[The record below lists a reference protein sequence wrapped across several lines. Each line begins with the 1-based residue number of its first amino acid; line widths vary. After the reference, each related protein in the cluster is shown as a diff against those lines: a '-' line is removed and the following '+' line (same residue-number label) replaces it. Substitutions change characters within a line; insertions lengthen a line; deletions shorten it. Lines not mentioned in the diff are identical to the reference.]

1 MGLWEIRPSETSII
15 LCFIK
20 KYPSPLSRQTIDDVL
35 DVHAIPHSIE
45 RSLYNQLR
53 TVYQPFFEQ
62 PNTFLSQNQSVLM
75 NETESTVKS
84 IAQNLETALDSSLN
98 IDSVTRNETDEKDL
112 TGISTVYDEHAYWK
126 NEAENSRSSRASAFE
141 AALAPISSLF
151 TTLGKVTLQEEDES
165 NHPFGNTFRPGSHRM
180 EELVDSI
187 DSLWNVSKKPA
198 YPRVR
203 MVHLLGNA
211 SKELIQSCSD
221 FIKSAA
227 GCDTPNQS
235 DRLFSVPFSQI
246 HTQCDISVNALNEW
260 SQGVKTLTQASW
272 LANPEHKWSKDAF
285 TNTDGKIFLSHLESF
300 VEMRMTVIQIITI
313 LSANSL
319 SDFEHDNEQDPQT
332 NLSKLPT
339 QLSSILNTIFQPFS
353 TFDIF
358 STSQMAIKQ
367 WDDSYDN
374 YSQRLQPLEIEVSNK
389 LKSLLNENAKDTMTQ
404 NAAILSK
411 ANLLLRRPN
420 VSSRLMNARETMLGR
435 LQEDEDIIRTQLLEI
450 QKRQHEM
457 KTGTALDGPGGQVPV
472 DILDEDL
479 VGKNLPPAVNHI
491 TKTRALLQ
499 RTQETINLTQS
510 LFGRGAFSTEGISA
524 AEQDLLTKAVDLQD
538 DLQELKESIDSHI
551 TSSFKLWEESITGG
565 KTSPQSEEFK
575 LHGRLVKIG
584 EADGLVRVEYNERL
598 VALLREVRH
607 FTSLGFTIP
616 QGILKIAN
624 IANTVYCHAVQL
636 KQIATFYNS
645 ISTQVIPSQKMMLA
659 DVVDTF
665 DSIVTDPFVQS
676 DGARRG
682 GREEVTWSNETQ
694 LEVYMKRLKTAA
706 DAVSERNNYLRLQH
720 QRMTKLATAL
730 LSLPLTK
737 RYDQWKGNIKQMNG
751 IIVALERAHLN
762 PKMWKAHWNHQ
773 LYKIFFLRF
782 QADLPTLIDEDTF
795 RMGVSLDFDKQRM
808 QCVFTPSLHIIRTK
822 LYSTIQ
828 SFVGSSSE
836 VGEMI
841 ESPALFDPICS
852 LSSAAIGNQYQIA
865 EKMLFDMDILL
876 SKYARMVNIDPSL
889 TSPSDSQ
896 TAIQKTSSEWEETIA
911 NIKQIT
917 GKLRRAPTVER
928 ISGIEVSTS
937 PLVMSM
943 ESLTTSLIMSTL
955 KQIKTTV
962 LKSCETISEFSSK
975 STETL
980 TLEAKTMTELNKAL
994 NDVDS
999 ITVEAKKVHKSFNDT
1014 KQLVVLFLNNHPTS
1028 SARDEVERR
1037 DVVSLST
1044 DPHVDSLL
1052 GPEFKATMKL
1062 WKDLS
1067 ALVANRKATLSKQTV
1082 SITKLIK
1089 AECDAFKIRAA
1100 DFVKEWENSKT
1111 HLDLRD
1117 ETSIKSVTLLCER
1130 FTQQAD
1136 ELRAKFETLKEEC
1149 LLAKLPPPEGTEQLE
1164 EPLQTIKQME
1174 ESLVIHAKYNAELAK
1189 MKEQQWVL
1197 FRSKLME
1204 FEDFNNR
1211 WREAMEEMPMNEDG
1225 SSPPARSFLVGQ
1237 NELFGDLPAILRL
1250 IRGEEFTEE
1259 HWASLFTL
1267 LEIRKVGVNEL
1278 TFGHLIDRGFD
1289 LKMKAGQIRALQR
1302 RAQGEVDIRKG
1313 MDEIMNWGTNTEFT
1327 LGDHTCTAGGE
1338 ERKTP
1343 LVEDWA
1349 DILSGLDDK
1358 MAQLSA
1364 MKESQFFSPFADTAI
1379 TWEKRFAV
1387 LGIVSRQL
1395 SAVQRRWVYLE
1406 PIFVRGAIPAHQAR
1420 FKGVDEKFRAI
1431 MNQLKAAP
1439 QLPTLFN
1446 MNQIE
1451 QISDDMKKE
1460 LDKCQQA
1467 LSEFLEEK
1475 RDRFP
1480 RFYFIGDDDLL
1491 EILGQAQNPSVIQA
1505 HLKKLFQGIHRVVF
1519 SEGKTQRILSMCSS
1533 AGEVVDLVTPVD
1545 VIESV
1550 EDWLNVL
1557 TKEMRMTLSTLLQK
1571 AIPRA
1576 GRDGKVIDTP
1586 EHCLEYIKAYPSQVL
1601 NLAETISFT
1610 SECEDAITSENVKHT
1625 LDWCKKR
1632 LVAFSGLASQ
1642 LTAAGHLTDEE
1653 AKTKDP
1659 KRSPFKL
1666 TQSEHTLLDLK
1677 IKSLIFDIIHNID
1690 VCEQLIQAKTKVLS
1704 DWTWFKQMRYYVK
1717 DSRSIKN
1724 SPNVVLAGL
1733 PLRVAVCMADS
1744 SFEQTFEYQGNAP
1757 RLVHTPL
1764 TDKCYLV
1771 LTQAMRLGYGGHPYG
1786 PAGTGKTESVK
1797 ALGMVFGRQVLVFNC
1812 DEGIDAKGMGRIF
1825 RGIVKCGAWG
1835 CFDEFNRL
1843 EPNVLSAIS
1852 EQIQAIQ
1859 KALKDRV
1866 EEIELL
1872 GSTVKVDTN
1881 SGIFVTMNPAGK
1893 GYGGRSKLPDNLTQ
1907 LFRSVAMSVPNNDQ
1921 ISDVILSSEGFT
1933 DGKNL
1938 ASKLVSVFQLAKDQL
1953 SKQIHYDWGLRSL
1966 KIILNTAGIL
1976 LKRELAAVSSSGKET
1991 SGPLISTEREAELVI
2006 QALRSNTLSKLTF
2019 TDAERFNSLIQDV
2032 FPHAKPA
2039 IFSNEEMEQAI
2050 RRAMTEM
2057 GLGCIQSQID
2067 KIIQLHVAT
2076 TQRMGIVLVG
2086 GSGCGKSTLWKVLQ
2100 KACVYLGQPLHVHT
2114 MNPKAL
2120 PRSQLL
2126 GHLDLDTRKWHDGI
2140 LTSRARMIS
2149 REPDNVMSWLICDG
2163 DIDPEWIE
2171 SLNSVLDDNRL
2182 LTLPSGER
2190 IQFQPS
2196 AKVNFIFETDSLR
2209 FASPAT
2215 VSRMAVIFL
2224 SDEDLG
2230 VGELT
2235 SAWIRKQKEE
2245 DRTDLQTW
2253 MNDIALPSIQFVL
2266 SSVGLSS
2273 QTSSNN
2279 VKGATGDESYA
2290 LVMETTLTGIVR
2302 NMLSHLSNAKSR
2314 NDFGLGVLRGLGSN
2328 CTEPLQRAL
2337 VEFILPLMKLQT
2349 PYPPPNHPLGLEL
2362 SKGGKTLE
2370 SYRDNCRVPAFE
2382 ELLAA
2387 EQGELMLQ
2395 TDEVATL
2402 QSLFRPWITNSNH
2415 FLLVGPEGA
2424 GKHMLLSDTVK
2435 SLPGVELA
2443 QINCSSQTS
2452 ANQVAHSIKQHCLV
2466 LSSAHGRT
2474 LRPKRGDRIILFLS
2488 DLHLPQPDKYGTVE
2502 VVAFIQQIL
2511 TYGGFFDSDLEW
2523 TALENIQ
2530 IIATIVADTTG
2541 ASTGVSILPSRFT
2554 ANVCVCAIPYPSSTS
2569 LLKVYTNILE
2579 CVLADRKHK
2588 DFSSENLA
2596 QAMIA
2601 VFTTTQATFNTS
2613 THIHYCFT
2621 PRDLTRLIIFLA
2633 RCDVDSNSVLRFLK
2647 DNTDEEGSVPNYS
2660 GDSDSLGILVSWA
2673 HECFRLFKDRLDN
2686 KRILDGS
2693 SGKASLSTK
2702 DSATGLIQTSEQLK
2716 PRALQDFEQ
2725 IFSTILKE
2733 HFGKLSFSSLLL
2745 SIVND
2750 RLTSHPDSKQDP
2762 SLRLVSWYNG
2772 PPNSAVHKRLAIGI
2786 SNGDLS
2792 KKHALKVV
2800 QQYER
2805 TVRDVNVVLFS
2816 EFIDNLA
2823 HMDRLLSWP
2832 GSSLLLIGKTGV
2844 GRRTIVQLV
2853 CNSHNIKVCVPVAGS
2868 WYDAK
2873 HIKAF
2878 MRSVIESCVVVDE
2891 AVCLYLDDSTIN
2903 SGATGALLLDYATA
2917 LIQSQDVHGFY
2928 SSDEF
2933 EVLRESLKESLETEE
2948 SSGVKLLVSK
2958 GKESTSSGI
2967 VKLQNSFIKQSYR
2980 NMDGDVEK
2988 LVVSRIRRNLHVV
3001 LSMDPSASTF
3011 DPTLRSH
3018 PALYT
3023 RANVM
3028 WFGDWSHASCVRV
3041 TKQILSPIVKAIKSH
3056 DTQKSVSS
3064 KKNAKST
3071 PSGIATLPIP
3081 TQQTIINLALA
3092 MHFRFSLN
3100 IHCNDYSQIGG
3111 MESNTASPR
3120 DLIRLLQVS
3129 IGIYDERMAA
3139 RRGAFN
3145 HLSAGVEKLKEAND
3159 QVDALSKEAKEQS
3172 VEVERS
3178 QKECSDIMVQIE
3190 QKVANVSK
3198 QRTEAA
3204 QLEENLKKQTVEV
3217 EKQTKAIQKE
3227 LSEVQPL
3234 IEEALKAVDKINP
3247 KDINELK
3254 GMNKPPDAVAHILG
3268 AVLTLMGEATSDW
3281 GVMKRFL
3288 AQTGSIQR
3296 IASFDPKS
3304 IKKLTRDKTKAA
3316 IEKNQNSFKPEVAA
3330 HASKAVAPL
3339 ALWVK
3344 ACIQYAGVYESVAPL
3359 EEKAKKNNELSQE
3372 MKVRLA
3378 DCRKALESFE
3388 VEHKKL
3394 QTDFDVKK
3402 RAAAKLEIRLQK
3414 VQDKRDAAQSLLG
3427 QLSEEQSRW
3436 IIQIEEMNSEMIRV
3450 PLQSLLSSGYQVYLS
3465 GATEDERRASV
3476 LEWVQDY
3483 KDLNGIKAT
3492 TNWKTDMSEFSYSHF
3507 MSTEAERLG
3516 WKQQGLPGDDLSL
3529 ENGAMIVAT
3538 AKSQKAAELEAAESD
3553 SGEKPIVPFAIPFII
3568 DPTAQITNWL
3578 RATLSAKKESSNEKS
3593 REGSIDVVQQN
3604 DPKFLQRLELA
3615 VRWGKIL
3622 IVEEVDS
3629 IEPVLYPL
3637 LRKEFIKQG
3646 NRLTVAIGDKLIDLD
3661 DKFALFLV
3669 TRNPHPNLPP
3679 DARGIVSQISFSV
3692 TRAGLEAQLL
3702 SLTIQHEQPTIEQ
3715 QRSELLQKEEG
3726 LRLELAALE
3735 KQLLDRLANSQKNIL
3750 EDTALIESLNETKAK
3765 SNGINDALIK
3775 SSKLQDELNTKRNGY
3790 RPLSVLGGSLFFL
3803 LHSLSGMNH
3812 MYQYSL
3818 GSFLLMFSRAH
3829 RDTPKTDKIEVRIAN
3844 LGRTLVDMVIETITR
3859 GMFKSD
3865 RLAFGLHLAH
3875 TLNPTAFGDGEWDH
3889 FLGRFTRKAV
3899 PASSVPKWI
3908 GGESTGNVAQLMGTI
3923 PNLESIAGWK
3933 LKDSERT
3940 WRDWIVSQKCEV
3952 DFPLP
3957 AAPPLASPI
3966 TGKKPKSDS
3975 APTLTL
3981 FQRVLLIQACRPDRL
3996 MSACLVFVKAALGIS
4011 SIDPPP
4017 FSLNDVAR
4025 KEAVPSIPILLIITP
4040 GIDPSQDLE
4049 DIAKRTIGESK
4060 YTAVAMGQGQG
4071 DVAIEAV
4078 KSGAENGSWVCL
4090 KNVHLMP
4097 AWLGDLEK
4105 TLALLKSNAH
4115 PEFRVFLTSEA
4126 HDQFNDVLVQQ
4137 SLKITYEA
4145 PPGIKKNLARTF
4157 DSWKG
4162 DGRFERGTGDSSAI
4176 VGRSR
4181 ILFALAWLHGIVQ
4194 ERRTY
4199 IPQGWIRAY
4208 EFSSAD
4214 LRSAVDII
4222 DNQLDAAVKANKGKT
4237 PPIPWETLRGLLA
4250 FTVYGGRIDSPTDW
4264 RVLEAYLQK
4273 WISPSLLENESFDGF
4288 AAELRKESIPLQ
4300 TRTVNPY
4307 ITTVQKLPEEDSP
4320 SFFSLPS
4327 NIDGTVQN
4335 LQSQE
4340 MIGSLKR
4347 LSFRGGSGTG
4357 GYDREEW
4364 RKGLM
4369 PIIMMWNVL
4378 LGGSESSQ
4386 KTQKSVLSLIK
4397 SPLLQPHP
4405 ATLKQQGADFPP
4417 IDLYF
4422 LVESTFGTKLLEQ
4435 LHRDLR
4441 DLEKLLCGEI
4451 GFDARLEK
4459 LGNTLLIDEVPAHW
4473 DALWDG
4479 GSESA
4484 SEFIRSAVERTNVVY
4499 AMTSTITKA
4508 KVKIESPYHGLLYG
4522 KAKSKTIEAGFP
4534 SVLKNPIPL
4543 GKLFRPAMLLNALR
4557 QQTAR
4562 NLGCAMDELELG
4574 SCVNATDAPKGWK
4587 EGGCVSCNVSEMRLQ
4602 GGMWKNNTVC
4612 EAVSSTPSA
4621 SLLDVPITLAW
4632 IPVDVSDSQV
4642 LELFIPSSFQTKATN
4657 QAKKINEMIHSFP
4670 VFLNERRERMLM
4682 HLQLPVEKMKSK
4694 SESVEEKWILSGACL
4709 FV

>member
-1 MGLWEIRPSETSII
+1 MSNISDIVEIHTLPANFGAAF
-15 LCFIK
+15 L
-20 KYPSPLSRQTIDDVL
+20 
-35 DVHAIPHSIE
+35 
-45 RSLYNQLR
+45 NQLKNLY
-53 TVYQPFFEQ
+53 TPYLQSNVNAASDDQS
-62 PNTFLSQNQSVLM
+62 TLSNVNRDGLSNLAAQLMETLSFGLRHPIKQVKGKSV
-75 NETESTVKS
+75 
-84 IAQNLETALDSSLN
+84 
-98 IDSVTRNETDEKDL
+98 
-112 TGISTVYDEHAYWK
+112 
-126 NEAENSRSSRASAFE
+126 
-141 AALAPISSLF
+141 
-151 TTLGKVTLQEEDES
+151 EDES
-165 NHPFGNTFRPGSHRM
+165 
-180 EELVDSI
+180 D
-187 DSLWNVSKKPA
+187 VS
-198 YPRVR
+198 
-203 MVHLLGNA
+203 G
-211 SKELIQSCSD
+211 
-221 FIKSAA
+221 
-227 GCDTPNQS
+227 
-235 DRLFSVPFSQI
+235 I
-246 HTQCDISVNALNEW
+246 HTVQEECAYWNDIRRASNDSTTIVIATLSEW
-260 SQGVKTLTQASW
+260 INGIEEFTQKEWTKVTGHPWKGSLHLSTEHVLLERIQVLQTLRITLYQAQLILIETPLVLTQY
-272 LANPEHKWSKDAF
+272 
-285 TNTDGKIFLSHLESF
+285 
-300 VEMRMTVIQIITI
+300 
-313 LSANSL
+313 LSAFVGLDLISE
-319 SDFEHDNEQDPQT
+319 SPET
-332 NLSKLPT
+332 G
-339 QLSSILNTIFQPFS
+339 
-353 TFDIF
+353 
-358 STSQMAIKQ
+358 KQ
-367 WDDSYDN
+367 WDDSL
-374 YSQRLQPLEIEVSNK
+374 QKFHQKMQPLDFQMAQK
-389 LKSLLNENAKDTMTQ
+389 LKIILLSHKKGKIWQTLREINKYDHV
-404 NAAILSK
+404 
-411 ANLLLRRPN
+411 LRRPKIWTELVKEKETLLAELKSEVDEV
-420 VSSRLMNARETMLGR
+420 VSASKDCDLSAKTVATALSKGTVVGTIVNSGDILFNRIVPDCISATRDAFACLNRITK
-435 LQEDEDIIRTQLLEI
+435 LQTVLNSLFTPMSIFSDMDQTVAQPLPLVTDLQKLLSSQHDAHQAMIDGGFQSWASSVSTQL
-450 QKRQHEM
+450 K
-457 KTGTALDGPGGQVPV
+457 
-472 DILDEDL
+472 
-479 VGKNLPPAVNHI
+479 
-491 TKTRALLQ
+491 
-499 RTQETINLTQS
+499 
-510 LFGRGAFSTEGISA
+510 
-524 AEQDLLTKAVDLQD
+524 
-538 DLQELKESIDSHI
+538 
-551 TSSFKLWEESITGG
+551 
-565 KTSPQSEEFK
+565 KTSVGSDSTVF
-575 LHGRLVKIG
+575 LTR
-584 EADGLVRVEYNERL
+584 LVRVHENSPIVTVEYNASIIL
-598 VALLREVRH
+598 FHAEVIGW
-607 FTSLGFTIP
+607 TGLGFTIP
-616 QGILKIAN
+616 ATFDVAITSAKQQLQYAIQLARIGDFAN
-624 IANTVYCHAVQL
+624 SLQQQLLPAHQPLVADIVTKLNSYISNPSPTSAKAEIWPTTKQADSYISSVQKGVDSLSIRLYYARVTHSQLLQRIQTLASIPLSNFARWKNEIREVLAVLDSITEAGFEADAIRDFWTIQIHKVVSVQFGFLLSSFTNNLSEIRLSLNVSAGHLVFSPPLTDVRSRFYRDL
-636 KQIATFYNS
+636 KQALSYPS
-645 ISTQVIPSQKMMLA
+645 IIGKALGQQN
-659 DVVDTF
+659 TF
-665 DSIVTDPFVQS
+665 DLIIVDKRTAIADCYQRIEKVLFDIDAVRLKYSSIITFGNSQLQ
-676 DGARRG
+676 
-682 GREEVTWSNETQ
+682 TQ
-694 LEVYMKRLKTAA
+694 LE
-706 DAVSERNNYLRLQH
+706 S
-720 QRMTKLATAL
+720 
-730 LSLPLTK
+730 S
-737 RYDQWKGNIKQMNG
+737 
-751 IIVALERAHLN
+751 
-762 PKMWKAHWNHQ
+762 
-773 LYKIFFLRF
+773 
-782 QADLPTLIDEDTF
+782 
-795 RMGVSLDFDKQRM
+795 
-808 QCVFTPSLHIIRTK
+808 C
-822 LYSTIQ
+822 STI
-828 SFVGSSSE
+828 E
-836 VGEMI
+836 
-841 ESPALFDPICS
+841 
-852 LSSAAIGNQYQIA
+852 
-865 EKMLFDMDILL
+865 
-876 SKYARMVNIDPSL
+876 
-889 TSPSDSQ
+889 
-896 TAIQKTSSEWEETIA
+896 
-911 NIKQIT
+911 
-917 GKLRRAPTVER
+917 
-928 ISGIEVSTS
+928 
-937 PLVMSM
+937 
-943 ESLTTSLIMSTL
+943 
-955 KQIKTTV
+955 
-962 LKSCETISEFSSK
+962 
-975 STETL
+975 
-980 TLEAKTMTELNKAL
+980 
-994 NDVDS
+994 
-999 ITVEAKKVHKSFNDT
+999 
-1014 KQLVVLFLNNHPTS
+1014 
-1028 SARDEVERR
+1028 
-1037 DVVSLST
+1037 
-1044 DPHVDSLL
+1044 
-1052 GPEFKATMKL
+1052 
-1062 WKDLS
+1062 
-1067 ALVANRKATLSKQTV
+1067 
-1082 SITKLIK
+1082 
-1089 AECDAFKIRAA
+1089 
-1100 DFVKEWENSKT
+1100 EWENMYEQGSEVQKQSQTLQTEEHVFPAIISLLPLQQAIHSHSNNIHDEVCFALYQSFKTDALAIIDFCGRSGQNLRKNVQSFQELKQARDSIAQISSEFQKYKDTLKLAQSKSELLRIQDKKKVLNIEDT
-1111 HLDLRD
+1111 PPELTEAENSVTEIESLLNARGSVLNQRESILKGDLQVRSSQLNQTAGQLAKQWITDKVPLDLTKESSVKEAIAVSDAFRMNISQLRQQYE
-1117 ETSIKSVTLLCER
+1117 ETTNDCIIAGVVPPTGLEQLDSTIKESEEYESTLGIWKEYS
-1130 FTQQAD
+1130 D
-1136 ELRAKFETLKEEC
+1136 ELNEMKGQLWILFRAK
-1149 LLAKLPPPEGTEQLE
+1149 LA
-1164 EPLQTIKQME
+1164 
-1174 ESLVIHAKYNAELAK
+1174 S
-1189 MKEQQWVL
+1189 
-1197 FRSKLME
+1197 
-1204 FEDFNNR
+1204 FEDFLTK
-1211 WREAMEEMPMNEDG
+1211 WREKINEF
-1225 SSPPARSFLVGQ
+1225 PAGYEGGVPAIRTFLFA
-1237 NELFGDLPAILRL
+1237 ESEKYSDLPPILRL

-1259 HWASLFTL
+1259 HWTSLFTL
-1267 LEIRKVGVNEL
+1267 IGVKKTPVTEL
-1278 TFGHLIDRGFD
+1278 TFGHLIDRGND
-1289 LKMKAGQIRALQR
+1289 IKQKAGQIRALQR

-1313 MDEIMNWGTNTEFT
+1313 MDEIKGWGMTTQFT
-1327 LGDHTCTAGGE
+1327 VGDHTCTAGGE

-1364 MKESQFFSPFADTAI
+1364 MKESQYFTPFADTASQ
-1379 TWEKRFAV
+1379 WDKRFTT
-1387 LGIVSRQL
+1387 LGIASRLL

-1420 FKGVDEKFRAI
+1420 FRGVDERFRTVMEQI
-1431 MNQLKAAP
+1431 KEDP
-1439 QLPTLFN
+1439 HLPTLFN
-1446 MNQIE
+1446 INNIE
-1451 QISDDMKKE
+1451 QTADEMKKE

-1519 SEGKTQRILSMCSS
+1519 SEGATQQIVSMCSS

-1545 VIESV
+1545 VIDSV
-1550 EDWLNVL
+1550 EEWLNVL
-1557 TKEMRMTLSTLLQK
+1557 AEEMRTTLSILLQK
-1571 AIPRA
+1571 ALPLA
-1576 GRDGKVIDTP
+1576 GKDGNVIDTP
-1586 EHCLEYIKAYPSQVL
+1586 EHCLEYVKAYPSQIL

-1610 SECEDAITSENVKHT
+1610 SECEDAITSGNVKSA
-1625 LDWCKKR
+1625 LKYNKER
-1632 LVAFSGLASQ
+1632 LAAFSGLASQ
-1642 LTAAGHLTDEE
+1642 LTAAGHLTEE
-1653 AKTKDP
+1653 QAKQKD
-1659 KRSPFKL
+1659 KNRSPFKL

-1717 DSRSIKN
+1717 DKISIKN
-1724 SPNVVLAGL
+1724 SPNVVLDGL

-1953 SKQIHYDWGLRSL
+1953 SKQVHYDWGLRSL

-1976 LKRELAAVSSSGKET
+1976 LKRELAAVSSSGKDK

-2019 TDAERFNSLIQDV
+2019 TDAGRFNSLIQDV

-2039 IFSNEEMEQAI
+2039 IFSNEELEKAI

-2140 LTSRARMIS
+2140 LTSRSRMIS
-2149 REPDNVMSWLICDG
+2149 REPDDIMSWLICDG

-2230 VGELT
+2230 VEELT

-2245 DRTDLQTW
+2245 NRTDLQTW

-2266 SSVGLSS
+2266 SSVGLST

-2302 NMLSHLSNAKSR
+2302 NMLSHLSNTKSR

-2337 VEFILPLMKLQT
+2337 VEFILPLLKLQI
-2349 PYPPPNHPLGLEL
+2349 PYPPPNHPLGLTL
-2362 SKGGKTLE
+2362 AKGGKTLE
-2370 SYRDNCRVPAFE
+2370 SHRENCRVPAFE
-2382 ELLAA
+2382 ELLTA

-2435 SLPGVELA
+2435 SLPGVEIA

-2452 ANQVAHSIKQHCLV
+2452 ANQVAHSIKQHCLI

-2474 LRPKRGDRIILFLS
+2474 LRPKRGDRLILFLS
-2488 DLHLPQPDKYGTVE
+2488 DFHLPRPDKYGTVE

-2511 TYGGFFDSDLEW
+2511 TYGGFFDTDLEW
-2523 TALENIQ
+2523 TELENIQ

-2569 LLKVYTNILE
+2569 LLKVYTNILD
-2579 CVLADRKHK
+2579 CVLSNKKHK
-2588 DFSSENLA
+2588 DFSSDTLA

-2601 VFTTTQATFNTS
+2601 VYSETQILFNSS

-2633 RCDVDSNSVLRFLK
+2633 RCDVNSASILQFVK
-2647 DNTDEEGSVPNYS
+2647 DNAGEGESAPNYS

-2686 KRILDGS
+2686 KRILEGS
-2693 SGKASLSTK
+2693 SGKTAVSTA
-2702 DSATGLIQTSEQLK
+2702 DSATALLQTSGQLK
-2716 PRALQDFEQ
+2716 PRALQDFEG
-2725 IFSTILKE
+2725 IFSKVLDQNFK
-2733 HFGKLSFSSLLL
+2733 KLSFLPLFRQ
-2745 SIVND
+2745 IVEEGLFS
-2750 RLTSHPDSKQDP
+2750 RPDSKQDP
-2762 SLRLVSWYNG
+2762 SLRLVSWYAG
-2772 PPNSAVHKRLAIGI
+2772 TPNSAVHKRLAIGI
-2786 SNGDLS
+2786 SNGELS
-2792 KKHALKVV
+2792 KKHAMKVV

-2805 TVRDVNVVLFS
+2805 AVRDVNVVLFP

-2823 HMDRLLSWP
+2823 HVDRLLSWP

-2853 CNSHNIKVCVPVAGS
+2853 CHNHNVKIFVPIAGN

-2873 HIKAF
+2873 HIRAF
-2878 MRSVIESCVVVDE
+2878 MRLVMESCVVADE

-2903 SGATGALLLDYATA
+2903 AGATGALLLDFATT

-2928 SSDEF
+2928 TTEEF
-2933 EVLRESLKESLETEE
+2933 EIFRESLKEAVETEE
-2948 SSGVKLLVSK
+2948 SVGKKLLSAK
-2958 GKESTSSGI
+2958 GKESDSSGLI
-2967 VKLQNSFIKQSYR
+2967 GLQNSFIKQSYQ
-2980 NMDGDVEK
+2980 NMDGNIEK
-2988 LVVSRIRRNLHVV
+2988 LIVSRIRRNLHVV
-3001 LSMDPSASTF
+3001 LSMDPTASTF

-3028 WFGDWSHASCVRV
+3028 WFGDWSHASSLRV
-3041 TKQILSPIVKAIKSH
+3041 TKQILSPVIKAMKSQE
-3056 DTQKSVSS
+3056 TQSRPIS

-3071 PSGIATLPIP
+3071 PSGIAALPVPTSQTLV
-3081 TQQTIINLALA
+3081 NLALA
-3092 MHFRFSLN
+3092 MHFRFILN
-3100 IHCNDYSQIGG
+3100 VHSSDYSRIGG
-3111 MESNTASPR
+3111 MENNTASPR

-3129 IGIYDERMAA
+3129 IGIYEERMAA
-3139 RRGAFN
+3139 RSGAFK
-3145 HLSAGVEKLKEAND
+3145 HLSAGVERLKEAND
-3159 QVDALSKEAKEQS
+3159 QVDALSQEAARQGI
-3172 VEVERS
+3172 EVERS
-3178 QKECSDIMVQIE
+3178 QQECSDILVQIK
-3190 QKVANVSK
+3190 QKVEIVSE
-3198 QRTEAA
+3198 QRTEATD
-3204 QLEENLKKQTVEV
+3204 LEEKLKKQTVEV
-3217 EKQTKAIQKE
+3217 DKQTKAIQKE

-3234 IEEALKAVDKINP
+3234 IDQATKAVDKINP

-3254 GMNKPPDAVAHILG
+3254 GMNKPPEAVAHILA
-3268 AVLTLMGEATSDW
+3268 AVLTLLGEGTSEW

-3288 AQTGSIQR
+3288 AQSGSIQR
-3296 IASFDPKS
+3296 IASFDPKT
-3304 IKKLTRDKTKAA
+3304 IKKNIRDKTKIA

-3339 ALWVK
+3339 AMWAQ
-3344 ACIQYAGVYESVAPL
+3344 ACVQYSEVYESVAPL
-3359 EEKAKKNNELSQE
+3359 EEKARKNDELSKE
-3372 MKVRLA
+3372 MKAKLT
-3378 DCRKALESFE
+3378 DCRGKLEALE
-3388 VEHKKL
+3388 VEQKKL
-3394 QTDFDVKK
+3394 QTDFDVKTK
-3402 RAAAKLEIRLQK
+3402 AAATLEVKLQE
-3414 VQDKRDAAQSLLG
+3414 VQERTEAASQLLS

-3436 IIQIEEMNSEMIRV
+3436 IAQIEEINSELIRV

-3476 LEWVQDY
+3476 LEWIQDY
-3483 KDLNGIKAT
+3483 KELNGMKPT
-3492 TNWKTDMSEFSYSHF
+3492 TNWTTAISEFTYSHF
-3507 MSTEAERLG
+3507 MCTEAERLE
-3516 WKQQGLPGDDLSL
+3516 WKQQGLPADDLSI
-3529 ENGAMIVAT
+3529 ENGAMVVAT
-3538 AKSQKAAELEAAESD
+3538 SKSQRAAEVESTEND

-3568 DPTAQITNWL
+3568 DPTAQISTWL
-3578 RATLSAKKESSNEKS
+3578 RATLAAKKENSNEKS

-3629 IEPVLYPL
+3629 IEPVLNPL
-3637 LRKEFIKQG
+3637 LRNEYVKQG
-3646 NRLTVAIGDKLIDLD
+3646 NKLAVSIGDKMIELD
-3661 DKFALFLV
+3661 DKFVIFLT

-3679 DARGIVSQISFSV
+3679 DAKGIVCQISFSV

-3715 QRSELLQKEEG
+3715 RRSELLQKEEK

-3735 KQLLDRLANSQKNIL
+3735 KQLLDRLANSQTNIL

-3765 SNGINDALIK
+3765 SIGINDALAT
-3775 SSKLQDELNTKRNGY
+3775 STTLQTELNAKRNGY

-3803 LHSLSGMNH
+3803 LHSLSRMNH

-3818 GSFLLMFSRAH
+3818 GSFLLLFDRALNE
-3829 RDTPKTDKIEVRIAN
+3829 TAESEKMEVRIAN

-3865 RLAFGLHLAH
+3865 RLAFCLHIAH

-3899 PASSVPKWI
+3899 SASSVPKWI
-3908 GGESTGNVAQLMGTI
+3908 GSESTADVAQLMGTI
-3923 PNLESIAGWK
+3923 SNFESLSGWDNQDNEKGWK
-3933 LKDSERT
+3933 
-3940 WRDWIVSQKCEV
+3940 DWILSQKCEV

-3957 AAPPLASPI
+3957 EAPPLASPI

-3996 MSACLVFVKAALGIS
+3996 MSACVVFVKAALGIS
-4011 SIDPPP
+4011 SVDPPP

-4025 KEAVPSIPILLIITP
+4025 KEAVPSMPILLIVTP

-4097 AWLGDLEK
+4097 AWLNELEK
-4105 TLALLKSNAH
+4105 TLASLKSSAH
-4115 PEFRVFLTSEA
+4115 PQFRVFLTSEA
-4126 HDQFNDVLVQQ
+4126 HDQFNEVLLQQ

-4157 DSWKG
+4157 DSWKD
-4162 DGRFERGTGDSSAI
+4162 DGRFEQGTGDSSAI

-4199 IPQGWIRAY
+4199 VPQGWIRAY

-4222 DNQLDAAVKANKGKT
+4222 DNQLDAAVKTSKGKA
-4237 PPIPWETLRGLLA
+4237 PPIPWETLRGLFA

-4288 AAELRKESIPLQ
+4288 TTDLRKESVPLQ
-4300 TRTVNPY
+4300 TTAIQPY
-4307 ITTVQKLPEEDSP
+4307 ISTVQKLPEEDNP
-4320 SFFSLPS
+4320 QFFSLPP

-4335 LQSQE
+4335 LQSHE

-4386 KTQKSVLSLIK
+4386 KTQKSILSLIK
-4397 SPLLQPHP
+4397 SPLLQAHP
-4405 ATLKQQGADFPP
+4405 ATLKQHADVPP

-4451 GFDARLEK
+4451 GFDSRLEK

-4473 DALWDG
+4473 DVLWDG
-4479 GSESA
+4479 GPESA
-4484 SEFIRSAVERTNVVY
+4484 SEFIRSAVERTSAVY
-4499 AMTSTITKA
+4499 AMTTTIAKA
-4508 KVKIESPYHGLLYG
+4508 KVKVESPYHGLLYG

-4574 SCVNATDAPKGWK
+4574 NCVNTTDLPQGWK
-4587 EGGCVSCNVSEMRLQ
+4587 DGGCVSCKVTGMRLQ

-4612 EAVSSTPSA
+4612 EAVSSTPSTT
-4621 SLLDVPITLAW
+4621 LLDVPITLAW
-4632 IPVDVSDSQV
+4632 IPVDVSEGQV
-4642 LELFIPSSFQTKATN
+4642 LELFVPSSIQTTGTSKAKTS
-4657 QAKKINEMIHSFP
+4657 NELIHSFP
-4670 VFLNERRERMLM
+4670 VFLNERRERILM
-4682 HLQLPVEKMKSK
+4682 HLQVPVDKPKSK
-4694 SESVEEKWILSGACL
+4694 SESVEEKWVLGGTCL